1 MLRISPFTPL
11 FFNPSTDRFGAKSK
25 YVQKFSG
32 SDIIFIELIGG
43 TSDTVPDLI
52 VHDLVNEYHD
62 SVEWHTWD
70 MNENQIV
77 YFHVITGLNCG
88 YYNVQIGDSISEM
101 FKVTNDAAEL
111 DETTIIQY
119 SMKDNRQR
127 TDSVFW
133 IDGMQYFLDFRAPGG
148 FKDSNWAFTVD
159 NEQFT
164 TPDGDIVELYSRE
177 ATQKVFTLGN
187 SIGCPIWFADFLN
200 RILCCNYVYFDGVRY
215 VRKDSS
221 VPELNQEI
229 EGLKSFIFNQQLQ
242 QIKTLDPALE
252 NRNQLHMR
260 RVDNNIYRHI
270 LDGVEVYKPLII

>member
-43 TSDTVPDLI
+43 TSDAIPDLI

-127 TDSVFW
+127 TDSVF
-133 IDGMQYFLDFRAPGG
+133 
-148 FKDSNWAFTVD
+148 
-159 NEQFT
+159 
-164 TPDGDIVELYSRE
+164 
-177 ATQKVFTLGN
+177 TLGN

-200 RILCCNYVYFDGVRY
+200 RILCCNYVYFDGVRH

-242 QIKTLDPALE
+242 QIKTLDPILE
-252 NRNQLHMR
+252 NRNQLAMR
-260 RVDNNIYRHI
+260 RVKDDIYRRTDNEHMRGI
-270 LDGVEVYKPLII
+270 T